1 MTAVTVVD
9 TRRPGSG
16 QRPSRPARPT
26 STTDTGTLVHAAHAR
41 RTLGLVPS
49 VAAAFGVGAAGIVIG
64 LIRGDVLTRLVPLAF
79 IAGCAVAS
87 LACRRADLRK
97 LLVALPLVWFTLA
110 IAASV
115 TDVLRLGKP
124 LGMTSLGIPAGEL
137 AVLDAPYL
145 WGGILLAFLIA
156 AARRG
161 VARA

>member
-1 MTAVTVVD
+1 M
-9 TRRPGSG
+9 R
-16 QRPSRPARPT
+16 
-26 STTDTGTLVHAAHAR
+26 AAHAR
-41 RTLGLVPS
+41 RTLGLAPS
-49 VAAAFGVGAAGIVIG
+49 VAAAFGVGAAAIVIG
-64 LIRGDVLTRLVPLAF
+64 LIRGDVITRLVPLAF

-97 LLVALPLVWFTLA
+97 LLIALPLVWFALA
-110 IAASV
+110 VAASV
-115 TDVLRLGKP
+115 ADVLRVGKP

-145 WGGILLAFLIA
+145 WAGIVLAFLIA